1 MTSDAA
7 GQWGK
12 LGSLAGYTAGACL
25 LGQTALFLADAFDVL
40 GDSPEFHET
49 SAGRLQDVANYYA
62 AYFEHQHDIVWSI
75 IVRDVLGPVAYLALM
90 VAALAAL
97 NLIRSAR
104 PERQLLVLFFT
115 VGGSLAALSDLV
127 FLTLTRYWEHG
138 GWPADPPANIVA
150 VGRSLEALDNLTT
163 YTQYAGFVV
172 LALGLVCLARIARS
186 EPGWSPSVGL
196 LAYAEAA
203 AVLVTVAL
211 SVRHYDTAA
220 DWLTLLIG
228 ALLGP
233 LVAVLFGRELGR
245 AGTRSP
251 VLV

>member
-12 LGSLAGYTAGACL
+12 LGSLAGYLAGACL
-25 LGQTALFLADAFDVL
+25 LGQTTLFLADAFDVL
-40 GDSPEFHET
+40 ADSPEFQET

-62 AYFEHQHDIVWSI
+62 AYFNHQHDIVWSI
-75 IVRDVLGPVAYLALM
+75 IVRDVLGPVAFLALM

-104 PERQLLVLFFT
+104 PERQLLTLFFV
-115 VGGSLAALSDLV
+115 VGGSLAAFSDLF
-127 FLTLTRYWEHG
+127 FLTLTRYWEKG
-138 GWPADPPANIVA
+138 GWSADPPENMVA
-150 VGRSLEALDNLTT
+150 VGRSVEAADGLTT

-186 EPGWSPSVGL
+186 EPGWSAL
-196 LAYAEAA
+196 LGGVAYAEAA

-211 SVRHYDTAA
+211 LARHYETAA

-233 LVAVLFGRELGR
+233 LVAVLFGRDLSRAGR
-245 AGTRSP
+245 AGT
-251 VLV
+251 